1 MFQNN
6 TVAAA
11 TPDTA
16 AAPTAGTASAAS
28 LRTATHAEGTA
39 ALSAAVPRPRAR
51 PNLLT
56 PAQEQNAI
64 AYNRGKRFSRETVRG
79 YQNVVRTADD
89 GDFGPNTVEAI
100 ARFQSQN
107 GLEVDGKI
115 GPGTKRTLDAQVHH
129 DTPAPHQPEQ
139 EAEAAPQPVRDGGPT
154 ASFSLNEFRSKDGA
168 GFPRSVIPV
177 LRELAENLEVLRAE
191 VGPISITSG
200 YRSPAHNRAGGGARQ
215 SYHVRGMAADITV
228 AGMTPRQVRAKVL
241 SLIAAGRMKQGGI
254 GLYSTFLHY
263 DTRGYAASW

>member
-1 MFQNN
+1 MLQND

-11 TPDTA
+11 TANSA
-16 AAPTAGTASAAS
+16 AAPSATNASPAS
-28 LRTATHAEGTA
+28 LRVATHSEGTA

-56 PAQEQNAI
+56 GAQEQTAI
-64 AYNRGKRFSRETVRG
+64 RYNRGKRFSRETIRG
-79 YQNVVRTADD
+79 YQNVVRTPDD

-115 GPGTKRTLDAQVHH
+115 GPATKRTLDAQVHH
-129 DTPAPHQPEQ
+129 DAPTPNQPEP
-139 EAEAAPQPVRDGGPT
+139 EPDADPQPVRDGGLT
-154 ASFSLNEFRSKDGA
+154 AHFALNEFRSKDGA

-191 VGPISITSG
+191 VGPIGITSG
-200 YRSPAHNRAGGGARQ
+200 YRSPAHNRAVGGAKN

-241 SLIAAGRMKQGGI
+241 SLIASGRMKQGGI
-254 GLYSTFLHY
+254 GLYSTFVHY
-263 DTRGYAASW
+263 DTRGYAARW